1 MDDAPAPAG
10 AGRTRRAGRIGL
22 LVLLLV
28 GLAATLRTPAA
39 PAPADAP
46 PTAFSAVRATTH
58 VEAVAA
64 RPRTP
69 GSAGHAEAREYLVR
83 ILDDLGWSVRVDDGV
98 GWSAT
103 AVQGTQRG
111 GRVANVVATL
121 PGTDPTG
128 TVVLAAHYD
137 TVAGSPG
144 AGDDGIGIATV
155 LEAARALTAGPRPR
169 NDVTVLV
176 TDGEERGLLGAEEYT
191 RRQPADAR
199 PTVVLN
205 HEARGNGGIPVTFRI
220 SSPNA
225 GLVGVLSGVPGT
237 TADSFT
243 QTAFELL
250 PNDTDFRRLTEAGMH
265 AADTAIAGGGAY
277 YHSPLDTP
285 DRLDTAS
292 LQRMGETTLAAAQ
305 RFSSADLAELG
316 SGGDDVVVTLPWGPV
331 HYPRPLEIAL
341 TALLAA
347 VTGALAARRIR
358 DGAASAGR
366 LAASGGISIAVAA
379 AAAGAAFVPWWLAL
393 RIAPGQA
400 SAVLREPYLPVPYQ
414 VAAAAAAVAVLLAA
428 YPPVRRRVGPA
439 AFATGALLAVT
450 VTALAALPF
459 LGVAT
464 VLVLPALPAAI
475 AALVVDLL
483 PTDRRGWRTPV
494 TLAGTVPAV
503 VVLVPAAVASFD
515 AGLLTGA
522 PLAGVFVAVLFALA
536 LPLVDAAGA
545 PSQLRLAAIA
555 AAGVVLV
562 AAPVGGWVNR
572 DGATPPRQE
581 QLLYALNAD
590 TGAAVWA
597 SPRAPA
603 SAWSRALL
611 PEEPATLPDAFPWRS
626 ETRFAHGPAP
636 VAPLPAPGLAVV
648 ADVTDGDERTLTLR
662 LTSPRGAPT
671 IGLWVD
677 GTSAAV
683 REAVVA
689 GRSAAP
695 AASFG
700 FLFSGTPAEG
710 IEVRLT
716 VAPRDGA
723 VVLHVA
729 DVTDDLT
736 VVPGYTA
743 PENRAVVT
751 PAVTVTRTV
760 RL

>member
-1 MDDAPAPAG
+1 MDDVAVPARADTPRGPA
-10 AGRTRRAGRIGL
+10 RIGL

-28 GLAATLRTPAA
+28 ALTATLRTPVA
-39 PAPADAP
+39 PAPADTP
-46 PTAFSAVRATTH
+46 PTEFSAARATAH

-64 RPRTP
+64 QPRPP
-69 GSAGHAEAREYLVR
+69 GSAGHAAARDYLVR
-83 ILDDLGWSVRVDDGV
+83 VLDGLGWAARVDDGV
-98 GWSAT
+98 GWSTT

-128 TVVLAAHYD
+128 SVVLAAHYD
-137 TVAGSPG
+137 TVPASPG

-155 LEAARALTAGPRPR
+155 LEAARALSAGPRPR

-205 HEARGNGGIPVTFRI
+205 HEARGNGGVPVTFRI

-225 GLVGVLSGVPGT
+225 GLVGVLSDVPGT

-250 PNDTDFRRLTEAGMH
+250 PNDTDFRRLTEAGLH
-265 AADTAIAGGGAY
+265 AADTAVAGGGAY
-277 YHSPLDTP
+277 YHSPVDTA
-285 DRLDTAS
+285 DRLDTSS

-305 RFSSADLAELG
+305 RFSSIDLAELG

-331 HYPRPLEIAL
+331 HFPRWLEIAL

-347 VTGALAARRIR
+347 VTGALVARRIR
-358 DGAASAGR
+358 DGTASAGR

-400 SAVLREPYLPVPYQ
+400 SAVLREPYRPVPYQ
-414 VAAAAAAVAVLLAA
+414 VAAVAAAVAVLLAA
-428 YPPVRRRVGPA
+428 YPAVRRRVGPA
-439 AFATGALLAVT
+439 AFATGALLAVA
-450 VTALAALPF
+450 VTAVAALPF

-464 VLVLPALPAAI
+464 VLVLPALPAAV
-475 AALVVDLL
+475 AALVVDRL
-483 PTDRRGWRTPV
+483 PADRRGWRTPV
-494 TLAGTVPAV
+494 TVAGTVPAV
-503 VVLVPAAVASFD
+503 VVLVPGAIASFD

-536 LPLVDAAGA
+536 LPLVDAAGD

-555 AAGVVLV
+555 AAAVVVV
-562 AAPVGGWVNR
+562 AAPAGGWVNR

-603 SAWSRALL
+603 SDWSRALL
-611 PEEPATLPDAFPWRS
+611 TEAPATLPDAFPWRS
-626 ETRFAHGPAP
+626 ETRFAHGRAPA
-636 VAPLPAPGLAVV
+636 APLPAPGLDVV

-671 IGLWVD
+671 VGLWVD
-677 GTSAAV
+677 ETTAEV
-683 REAVVA
+683 REAAVA
-689 GRSAAP
+689 GRNAAP
-695 AASFG
+695 AAPFG

-716 VAPRDGA
+716 VVPRSGA
-723 VVLHVA
+723 TVLHVA
-729 DVTDDLT
+729 DVTDELT
-736 VVPGYTA
+736 VVPGYRA
-743 PENRAVVT
+743 PDDRVVVT
-751 PAVTVTRTV
+751 PAVAVTRTV